1 MEKLHLYIK
10 NRQEELSLYVVSNL
24 TLSHLNDVFLH
35 KAHWSFHF
43 LVSQAKFIV
52 IQ

>member
-1 MEKLHLYIK
+1 MEFESSFYLTF
-10 NRQEELSLYVVSNL
+10 SL
-24 TLSHLNDVFLH
+24 LNDVFLH
-35 KAHWSFHF
+35 KAPWRFHF